1 MTDDTTITWRTRAI
15 AAWAWLQRA
24 YAWCGGH
31 QVATAF
37 ILGTATGWL
46 LPKILRL
53 VL

>member
-31 QVATAF
+31 QVAAAIIGGLLAGF
-37 ILGTATGWL
+37 ILG
-46 LPKILRL
+46 K